1 MKLTPVI
8 IFLFFAV
15 AVSAQRNGPVLKFN
29 TLALIDDVS
38 FPTIQAGLETMLNE
52 KWSWYNEAGI
62 KYRRSLSESRDTSFI
77 GTRGFKLKS
86 EIRHYLRDNLA
97 PYGLYAGF
105 NLFYTNDK
113 HHTSVVYTRPTE
125 TIDREDIFAVRKQVY
140 GFNFLVGAQK
150 LWRSGLVTDFY
161 AGVGLR
167 YRNYVVS
174 HLEYNPRV
182 DSVHSGPDYNFGT
195 ERIISEAEDRDG
207 FMANFTIGLR
217 MGFRF

>member
-8 IFLFFAV
+8 LSFFFTGTL
-15 AVSAQRNGPVLKFN
+15 SAQNTGPVLKFN

-38 FPTIQAGLETMLNE
+38 FPAIQAGLETKLSE
-52 KWSWYNEAGI
+52 KWSWFNEAGI
-62 KYRRSLSESRDTSFI
+62 KYRRSLSESSDTIFT
-77 GTRGFKLKS
+77 GTGGFKLKS
-86 EIRHYLRDNLA
+86 ELRHYLRNNVV
-97 PYGLYAGF
+97 PFGLYAGF

-113 HHTSVVYTRPTE
+113 HHTSVVYTRPNE

-140 GFNFLVGAQK
+140 GFNFLAGAQK

-167 YRNYVVS
+167 YRDYVVS

-182 DSVHSGPDYNFGT
+182 DSVHSGPDYNFGA
-195 ERIISEAEDRDG
+195 ERINSEAEDRDG